1 MPDQNEQLLELVKT
15 LSARVESLEV
25 EVKSLRLLNSVDV
38 PEETLVAIAAAVA
51 GYFGL
56 RARRRQA
63 TFHTN
68 AAWQSATRRSQ
79 LNHAPLYLR

>member
-1 MPDQNEQLLELVKT
+1 MVVHTKHPVAAPPSAPPRETTGHLL
-15 LSARVESLEV
+15 
-25 EVKSLRLLNSVDV
+25 LRGWCIFV
-38 PEETLVAIAAAVA
+38 IAAAVA